1 MRRGYRY
8 MDSSVY
14 AQEPRGAQWKSRA
27 SKLSA
32 LLVPGELSPQRDGW
46 GRGKWRKE
54 ETEGGKEEGGEK
66 EEAGELAN
74 FPPPTFLFSMGF
86 PDGSDGKESAC
97 NAEDPGSVPGSGIS
111 PGEWQSAPVF
121 LPGKF
126 HGQRSF
132 VGYSP

>member
-1 MRRGYRY
+1 

-14 AQEPRGAQWKSRA
+14 AQEPRGAQRKSRA

-32 LLVPGELSPQRDGW
+32 LLVPGELGPQRDGW
-46 GRGKWRKE
+46 GREKGKKE
-54 ETEGGKEEGGEK
+54 EREGGKEGGGGR
-66 EEAGELAN
+66 EEAEELAD
-74 FPPPTFLFSMGF
+74 FPPPTFLFSIGF

-97 NAEDPGSVPGSGIS
+97 NAGDPGSIPVSGIS

-126 HGQRSF
+126 HGQRSLTKRLTYTF
-132 VGYSP
+132 LFFG